1 MRKSSSWTTF
11 DPFLIT
17 LIISIYFEIIL
28 MKYCPLCVLHLQ
40 EGFYPAALV
49 FNHGE
54 RFSLQNIKLIEI
66 QLVAQLRE

>member
-1 MRKSSSWTTF
+1 
-11 DPFLIT
+11 
-17 LIISIYFEIIL
+17 